1 MKGLTLK
8 NIAEACVGE
17 YFGCEELANQE
28 VRSVEIDSRKIEKN
42 SLFIALLGEKVD
54 GHDFIDQVFEKGAA
68 CVISEKKLALSLEH
82 PYIYVKNTYQ
92 ALKDI
97 AKYYRSILDIKVVG
111 ITGSV
116 GKTSTKEMIA
126 SVLGK
131 HYQVLKTLGNFNNE
145 IGLPLTVLRIREE
158 HEVAVL
164 EMGISDFGE
173 MHRLSEIAKPDICVI
188 TNIGQCHLENL
199 KTQQGIL
206 DAKSEIF
213 DFINEDGSICL
224 NGDDSLLRT
233 IQSIRQITPVY
244 FGYSGDNDIYATD
257 ILSKGLLG
265 TQCKIHVKKESFE
278 VLIPIPGE
286 HMVDNALAATAVG
299 IELSLSLEE
308 IKAGI
313 ETVEAISG
321 RSHLVSTPNCLV
333 IDDCYNA
340 NPVSMKA
347 ALDLLSLATTR
358 KVAFLGDMFELGA
371 NEIKLHQ
378 EIGKYAAGKEIDLL
392 ILVGNLALYMQEAA
406 EQHCYEIQN
415 IKTKCVYFKTK
426 EEAEDQLQYLL
437 KKGDTILVKASHGM
451 HFEETIQLIK
461 TINLT

>member
-1 MKGLTLK
+1 MRGLTLK
-8 NIAEACVGE
+8 NIAKACAGE
-17 YFGCEELANQE
+17 YIGCEEAKNQE
-28 VRSVEIDSRKIEKN
+28 VTSVETDSRKIKQH

-54 GHDFIDQVFEKGAA
+54 GHDFVTQVFEQGAA
-68 CVISEKKLALSLEH
+68 CVISEKKLELPPDQ
-82 PYIYVKNTYQ
+82 PYIYVNSTYQ

-97 AKYYRSILDIKVVG
+97 AKYYRSILNIKVVG

-131 HYQVLKTLGNFNNE
+131 HYQVLKTQGNFNNE
-145 IGLPLTVLRIREE
+145 VGLPLTVLNIRDE

-199 KTQQGIL
+199 KTKQGIL

-213 DFINEDGSICL
+213 DFISEEGSVCL
-224 NGDDSLLRT
+224 NGDDPLLRT
-233 IQSIRQITPVY
+233 IQSVKQIQPVF
-244 FGYSGDNDIYATD
+244 FGLSDHNDVFATD
-257 ILSKGLLG
+257 ILNKGLLG
-265 TQCKIHVKKESFE
+265 TQCTIHAAGETFE
-278 VLIPIPGE
+278 VQIPIPGE

-299 IELSLSLEE
+299 IELSLSIQE
-308 IKAGI
+308 IKEGI
-313 ETVEAISG
+313 ESVEAISG
-321 RSHLVSTPNCLV
+321 RSHLIFSPNCLM

-347 ALDLLSLATTR
+347 AIDLLCLATTR

-371 NEIKLHQ
+371 NEVKLHK
-378 EIGKYAAGKEIDLL
+378 EIGKYAASKEMDLL
-392 ILVGNLALYMQEAA
+392 IFVGKLAVYMEEAA
-406 EQHCYEIQN
+406 QQHCYETQN
-415 IKTKCVYFKTK
+415 TKTKCLHFKTK

-437 KKGDTILVKASHGM
+437 KKNDTILVKASHGM
-451 HFEETIQLIK
+451 HFEETIQLVK
-461 TINLT
+461 TLDLQ